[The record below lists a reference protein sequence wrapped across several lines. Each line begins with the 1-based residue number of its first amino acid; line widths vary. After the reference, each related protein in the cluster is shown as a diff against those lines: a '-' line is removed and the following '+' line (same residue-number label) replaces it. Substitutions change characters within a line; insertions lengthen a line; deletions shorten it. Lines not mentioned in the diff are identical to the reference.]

1 MRLQAEKLVTIA
13 PDLKIRANKLANT
26 VWEGIH
32 NRNKAGIGD
41 NFWQFKKYEYC
52 S

>member
-26 VWEGIH
+26 VWEGS
-32 NRNKAGIGD
+32 
-41 NFWQFKKYEYC
+41 Q
-52 S
+52 